1 MATNFN
7 TVVTSSATN
16 SQIGSEGNAALITKN
31 YADNTYISNI
41 VEDLTPQLGGNLDVN
56 GQSIVSVNNNNITI
70 TPNGTGSLVLHGLT
84 YPSADGTN
92 GQVLTT
98 DGSGNLSFTT
108 VSGGGSGDITSVVAG
123 TGLSGGAT
131 SGDATLNLDINGL
144 TTQSSAITGTG
155 ILSTFFPIYR
165 STNTNT
171 LKYSLYNFA
180 LSLAGSGLKLSTG
193 YEFEIDL
200 SEFSTVPS
208 ITSGTFDNVFLAY
221 YQSSINVH
229 RRINVTD
236 FLGSI
241 AGTGLQVNTSDNTLE
256 ATASGSGSP
265 DSATNS
271 TSLDLSNTL
280 GTYYTNTNN
289 ASSGPYTI
297 ASSPAAVAGGFAY
310 VHIRTAA
317 DAVSFPSVTGAT
329 RVASSAP
336 FKANTVFVMVVRAL
350 PRQATGAGYIVEY
363 FFAEY

>member
-7 TVVTSSATN
+7 TVVTSSASTT
-16 SQIGSEGNAALITKN
+16 QIGAAAGSVLITKD
-31 YADNTYISNI
+31 YADDNYS
-41 VEDLTPQLGGNLDVN
+41 GG
-56 GQSIVSVNNNNITI
+56 
-70 TPNGTGSLVLHGLT
+70 
-84 YPSADGTN
+84 
-92 GQVLTT
+92 
-98 DGSGNLSFTT
+98 
-108 VSGGGSGDITSVVAG
+108 GGGSGDITSVVAG

-200 SEFSTVPS
+200 SEISDVSSINPS
-208 ITSGTFDNVFLAY
+208 TFDNVSFVY
-221 YQSSINVH
+221 YQSTLNVH

-236 FLGSI
+236 FLESI
-241 AGTGLQVNTSDNTLE
+241 AGTGLQVAGDNTLE
-256 ATASGSGSP
+256 STASGSGSP

-280 GTYYTNTNN
+280 GTYYTNSRNTS
-289 ASSGPYTI
+289 AGPYTV

-310 VHIRTAA
+310 VEIRTAA

-336 FKANTVFVMVVRAL
+336 FIANREFIMVVRAL
-350 PRQATGAGYIVEY
+350 PRQATGAGYIIEY